1 MEAEKKI
8 ILKAKKDIK
17 AFDYLYR
24 KYFPKINNFVFHR
37 VNGEAEKNDIVSN
50 VFFKAMKRLPLYRFK
65 DSSHARGR
73 SFGNCVFSSWLF
85 KIAVNEINQYYRN
98 VKREEKIRNDLK
110 NNPQPVSQTHNETD
124 FDIVKEKMRSLSLYE
139 QNLISLRFFE
149 KMKNK
154 EIAQILGK
162 KESTI
167 KVQVH
172 RTINKLRNILGG
184 EINHEEF

>member
-17 AFDYLYR
+17 SFDIIYR
-24 KYFPKINNFVFHR
+24 KYYPKINNFVFHR
-37 VNGEAEKNDIVSN
+37 VNGEAEKNDIISN

-65 DSSHARGR
+65 DSR
-73 SFGNCVFSSWLF
+73 NCAFSSWLF

-98 VKREEKIRNDLK
+98 IKREERIKNNLK
-110 NNPQPVSQTHNETD
+110 NNPQPVSQTLSEID
-124 FDIVKEKMRSLSLYE
+124 FDIVKEKMRNLSLYE
-139 QNLISLRFFE
+139 QHLISLRFFE

-162 KESTI
+162 KEGTI

-172 RTINKLRNILGG
+172 RTINKLRKLLRAV
-184 EINHEEF
+184 

>member
-1 MEAEKKI
+1 MESEKKI

-37 VNGEAEKNDIVSN
+37 VNEEANKNDIVSN

-65 DSSHARGR
+65 NPR
-73 SFGNCVFSSWLF
+73 NCAFSSWLF

-98 VKREEKIRNDLK
+98 IKQEEKIKNNLK

-154 EIAQILGK
+154 EVAQILGK

-172 RTINKLRNILGG
+172 RTINKLKKLLN
-184 EINHEEF
+184 

>member
-1 MEAEKKI
+1 MESEKKI

-17 AFDYLYR
+17 AFDFLYR
-24 KYFPKINNFVFHR
+24 KYYPKINNFVFHR
-37 VNGEAEKNDIVSN
+37 VNEEADKNDIVSD

-65 DSSHARGR
+65 NSR
-73 SFGNCVFSSWLF
+73 NCAFSSWLF

-98 VKREEKIRNDLK
+98 IKREEKIKNNLK
-110 NNPQPVSQTHNETD
+110 NNPQPVSQTLSEID
-124 FDIVKEKMRSLSLYE
+124 FGIVKDKMRNLSLYE
-139 QNLISLRFFE
+139 QNLLSLRFFE

-154 EIAQILGK
+154 QIAQILGK

-172 RTINKLRNILGG
+172 RAINKLRKLLGG
-184 EINHEEF
+184 EISNEKF

>member
-1 MEAEKKI
+1 MESEKKI

-37 VNGEAEKNDIVSN
+37 VNEEAAKNDIVSN

-65 DSSHARGR
+65 NSR
-73 SFGNCVFSSWLF
+73 NCAFSSWLF

-98 VKREEKIRNDLK
+98 EKREGSIRNNLK
-110 NNPQPVSQTHNETD
+110 NNFQPVSKTLPEID
-124 FDIVKEKMRSLSLYE
+124 FDIIKEKMRNLSLYE
-139 QNLISLRFFE
+139 QHLISLRFFE

-172 RTINKLRNILGG
+172 RTINKLRNILRGM
-184 EINHEEF
+184 

>member
-1 MEAEKKI
+1 LESEKKI

-37 VNGEAEKNDIVSN
+37 VNEEADKNDIVSN
-50 VFFKAMKRLPLYRFK
+50 VFFKAMKRLPLFRFQP
-65 DSSHARGR
+65 AER
-73 SFGNCVFSSWLF
+73 CLFSAWLF
-85 KIAVNEINQYYRN
+85 RIAVNEINQYYRN
-98 VKREEKIRNDLK
+98 HKREEKVRNKLK
-110 NNPQPVSQTHNETD
+110 NSPQPVSQTDSEIN
-124 FDIVKEKMRSLSLYE
+124 FDIVKEEMRNLTLYE
-139 QNLISLRFFE
+139 QHLISLRFFE

-167 KVQVH
+167 KVQVY
-172 RTINKLRNILGG
+172 RTINKLRKLLN
-184 EINHEEF
+184 